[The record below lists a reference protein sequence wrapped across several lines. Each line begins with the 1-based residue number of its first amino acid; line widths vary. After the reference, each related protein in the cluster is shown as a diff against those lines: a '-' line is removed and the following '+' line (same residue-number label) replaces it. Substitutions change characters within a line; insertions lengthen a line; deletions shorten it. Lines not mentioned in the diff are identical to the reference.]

1 MLDLDFS
8 ANIRIYEQRIWLLLE
23 INFFF
28 SRPHLVISKFTKA
41 FEMKQASEARGS

>member
-8 ANIRIYEQRIWLLLE
+8 ANIRIYKQRIWRLLE
-23 INFFF
+23 INFF

-41 FEMKQASEARGS
+41 LEMKQTSEARGS